1 MNYIFAQE
9 PDIISIIY
17 TAIPTDQDYGDSNI
31 VYISVGSVVAALIV
45 LTLFIT
51 VIILCVL
58 GKRSQKPK
66 KIIISNPISYHK
78 RYSGYLSCIHKFRKH
93 PVFTELF

>member
-1 MNYIFAQE
+1 MSIFAQE

-31 VYISVGSVVAALIV
+31 VYISVGSVVAALI
-45 LTLFIT
+45 LFIT
-51 VIILCVL
+51 VIILCIL
-58 GKRSQKPK
+58 GKRCRKPK